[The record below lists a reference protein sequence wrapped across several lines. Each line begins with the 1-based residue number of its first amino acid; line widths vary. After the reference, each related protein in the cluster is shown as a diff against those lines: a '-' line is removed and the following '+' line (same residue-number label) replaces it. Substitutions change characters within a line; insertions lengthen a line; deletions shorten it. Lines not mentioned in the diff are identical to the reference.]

1 MEAEAETTERPPPP
15 PTPRRAPAS
24 PVRSAAKDAAAPATP
39 AAPPTPAPAR
49 AAEAP
54 AGRPAAAKRGYL
66 VVGVVALTI
75 LAGAG
80 GYVLVTAG
88 EETTDD
94 AQVAADVVPVG
105 TRVSGQIVK
114 VNIEENQLG
123 KKGDVPA
130 ESDSADYAARARQA
144 EAEVAPAAAQTA
156 PARAREQGV

>member
-39 AAPPTPAPAR
+39 DAPPTPAPAR

-80 GYVLVTAG
+80 GDAPGTAG
-88 EETTDD
+88 GKKTRH
-94 AQVAADVVPVG
+94 APGAADRG
-105 TRVSGQIVK
+105 
-114 VNIEENQLG
+114 
-123 KKGDVPA
+123 
-130 ESDSADYAARARQA
+130 RARRRGA
-144 EAEVAPAAAQTA
+144 GRSGKGSIDGDRAAKEG
-156 PARAREQGV
+156 AR

>member
-80 GYVLVTAG
+80 GDGLVTAG
-88 EETTDD
+88 GETT
-94 AQVAADVVPVG
+94 AHAPVAGAGGPLG
-105 TRVSGQIVK
+105 T
-114 VNIEENQLG
+114 
-123 KKGDVPA
+123 
-130 ESDSADYAARARQA
+130 
-144 EAEVAPAAAQTA
+144 
-156 PARAREQGV
+156 